1 MEIQKPYLL
10 FLGDAHDVLA
20 AKVAIGIKQ
29 WHPEYCVGQY
39 RMDDWALFP
48 LRVGE
53 YFHSTR

>member
-20 AKVAIGIKQ
+20 AKVA
-29 WHPEYCVGQY
+29 
-39 RMDDWALFP
+39 LFP

-53 YFHSTR
+53 